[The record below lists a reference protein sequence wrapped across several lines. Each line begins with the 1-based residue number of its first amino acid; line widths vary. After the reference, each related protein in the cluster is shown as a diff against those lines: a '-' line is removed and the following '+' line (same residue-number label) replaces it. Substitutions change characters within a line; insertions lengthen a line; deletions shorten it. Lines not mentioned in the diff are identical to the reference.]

1 MSDTRDDQEMVRLVT
16 LNITG
21 MTCQSCVTNI
31 ETSLRELY
39 LQVQTI
45 SLLPS
50 QSQCLSW
57 TVGVK

>member
-21 MTCQSCVTNI
+21 MTCQSCVTKI

-45 SLLPS
+45 
-50 QSQCLSW
+50 
-57 TVGVK
+57 

>member
-31 ETSLRELY
+31 ETSLRKLY

-45 SLLPS
+45 SFLTS
-50 QSQCLSW
+50 QSQCLVW